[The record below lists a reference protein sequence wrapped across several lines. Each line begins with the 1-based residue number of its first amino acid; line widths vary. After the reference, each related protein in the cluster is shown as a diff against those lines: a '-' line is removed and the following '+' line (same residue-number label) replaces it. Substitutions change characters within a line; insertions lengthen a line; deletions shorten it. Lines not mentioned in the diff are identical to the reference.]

1 MKRLAVVGAA
11 LALFVLGVVAG
22 GFWWRP
28 AQAAQSVKAPEKA
41 VSKPRIAEAGDE
53 AALAALRHR
62 IAELEAQ
69 LGEAQATQDE
79 AVSNAVAAAKRE
91 RGPRWGASRL
101 EEMKKTDPARY
112 QQVTNRMAQFRRES
126 RARAE
131 AQLDFLSSV
140 DTSRMSA
147 SARTTHARYQ
157 ELIAQREELSERLHA
172 EGLAD
177 DERKA
182 IWEELHGTHRAMLML
197 GESERTM
204 LVEETARNLGFAGE
218 DVKAISET
226 MRDIVEATEPFHFH
240 GHGRGRGGRGGG
252 GRNASGGGP
261 R

>member
-101 EEMKKTDPARY
+101 EEMKKTDPAQY
-112 QQVTNRMAQFRRES
+112 QQITNRMAQFRRES

-172 EGLAD
+172 EGLSD

-182 IWEELHGTHRAMLML
+182 LFEELHGTHQAMRML
-197 GESERTM
+197 GQSERTV

-218 DVKAISET
+218 DVKVISET
-226 MRDIVEATEPFHFH
+226 MRDIVDATEPFNFH
-240 GHGRGRGGRGGG
+240 RHRGGRGGG
-252 GRNASGGGP
+252 GRGGRGGGP

>member
-1 MKRLAVVGAA
+1 MKMKCLAVVGAA

-28 AQAAQSVKAPEKA
+28 APAAQSAKTSEKA
-41 VSKPRIAEAGDE
+41 VSKPRIAAAGDE

-62 IAELEAQ
+62 VAELEAQ
-69 LGEAQATQDE
+69 LGEAQAAQEE
-79 AVSNAVAAAKRE
+79 AVSNAVADAKRE

-101 EEMKKTDPARY
+101 EEMKKTDPAQYR
-112 QQVTNRMAQFRRES
+112 QVTNWLARLRREG

-172 EGLAD
+172 EGLSD

-182 IWEELHGTHRAMLML
+182 IWAELRGTHQAMRML

-240 GHGRGRGGRGGG
+240 GRGRGGRGGG
-252 GRNASGGGP
+252 P